1 MINPRKPAGF
11 HEFLP
16 SEQLSFDAMVAV
28 IKASYES
35 HGYTPIETPAL
46 ELAEVL
52 HAKEGGETAKQ
63 GYQFTK
69 GDTKLALRFDLT
81 VPLARY
87 VAEHYHD
94 LALPFRRYQIQ
105 NVWRAEKPQAGRYRQ
120 FYQCDIDI
128 IGTDSATADAD
139 ILITMNGTMQA
150 LGLEK
155 SLIRLNNRLLMSGI
169 IIALKAEKNNT
180 EILRLLD
187 KMDSQGSTKLKKS
200 LIDIGLD
207 KKQADTLVKLAS
219 LKGSIEQITK
229 ALKSEDLYNT
239 NIDEGL
245 GRLRRICELLKA
257 AGLSSKN
264 YQIDLG
270 IVRGLDYYT
279 GMVYEII
286 LTDKKE
292 IGSVGG
298 GGRYDNLI
306 GYYKKDNVP
315 GVGGSI
321 GLSRLFA
328 ALSEESKDGQG
339 CPADVMVT
347 ALSSD
352 LLPYAFKVA
361 ATLRVTGINVFIYPK
376 DGKIAK
382 QLSYA
387 DKLGIPLVA
396 VCGEEE
402 EKKTKVTIKNLET
415 GEQETVSLKQA
426 AKFCKS

>member
-16 SEQLSFDAMVAV
+16 PEQLSFDAMVAV

-155 SLIRLNNRLLMSGI
+155 SLIRLNNRLLMSGL

-187 KMDSQGSTKLKKS
+187 KMDSQGPAKLKKS
-200 LIDIGLD
+200 LINIGLN
-207 KKQADTLVKLAS
+207 KKQADTLVKLAG

>member
-128 IGTDSATADAD
+128 IGTNSATADAD

-187 KMDSQGSTKLKKS
+187 KMDSQGPTKLKKS
-200 LIDIGLD
+200 LLDIGLD
-207 KKQADTLVKLAS
+207 KKQADTLVKVAG
-219 LKGSIEQITK
+219 LKGSIGQITK

>member
-155 SLIRLNNRLLMSGI
+155 SLIRLNNRLLMSGL

-187 KMDSQGSTKLKKS
+187 KMDSQGPTKLKKS
-200 LIDIGLD
+200 LLDIGLD

>member
-128 IGTDSATADAD
+128 IGTNSATADAD

-187 KMDSQGSTKLKKS
+187 KMDSQGPTKLKKS
-200 LIDIGLD
+200 LLDIGLD
-207 KKQADTLVKLAS
+207 KKQADTLVKLAG

-229 ALKSEDLYNT
+229 ALKSEDLYNEP
-239 NIDEGL
+239 IEEGL
-245 GRLRRICELLKA
+245 RRLKKICELLKA